1 MKKAKYFLILVT
13 ASAIIGMFSGCVDD
27 NGIVETFEWWQW
39 GRISNQRFIKVVN
52 DTSSAIT
59 VYFQELAAYKENDS
73 DSELLLNPEKHKF
86 YVNAG
91 QSIWIPNYGPKGF
104 CEPYLQA
111 FVIETSDYIAIGWTN
126 DFIQNTQVGKQAKE
140 KFTSFDDYSVGWL
153 KNGIFYSDLVVDDDG
168 NPIPNTV
175 ESFVLTFREGEE
187 KPTWEAKLIQ

>member
-73 DSELLLNPEKHKF
+73 DGVRGGTIRKSINITDDPNDLRYEVLNMSTDPNVDSGKIGHSNLICLWASER
-86 YVNAG
+86 
-91 QSIWIPNYGPKGF
+91 SISYN
-104 CEPYLQA
+104 
-111 FVIETSDYIAIGWTN
+111 N
-126 DFIQNTQVGKQAKE
+126 M
-140 KFTSFDDYSVGWL
+140 
-153 KNGIFYSDLVVDDDG
+153 
-168 NPIPNTV
+168 
-175 ESFVLTFREGEE
+175 
-187 KPTWEAKLIQ
+187 